1 MEIDPQSCQD
11 SSPIDVHLS
20 QKFMKVLIPTN
31 ISMVLVFNRKLSV
44 AWAGAT
50 ANSSLEHV
58 Q

>member
-1 MEIDPQSCQD
+1 
-11 SSPIDVHLS
+11 
-20 QKFMKVLIPTN
+20 MKVLIPTN

-58 Q
+58 